1 MIVAT
6 TAATREQPVNV
17 ENSPA
22 LRLPAGAD
30 PKEYYRGQLEN
41 NQSPFYRVAQSLAEM
56 HLRGNLVKIIGPSQE
71 VATAIGDCVSAL
83 AKILRAAT
91 PAPAKTPVP
100 AAARVAARTAVYDPH
115 AVPADSAI
123 QLPSIQTATYIPP
136 MPFEGEGHNLG
147 RGYFGQ
153 VMENGSINVWYGSN
167 PLAPLVNVP
176 DLETAQKLVE
186 ETYKQAKGTM
196 VEKHYVPAPS
206 FLAAVNTAV
215 GSMAAAAC

>member
-41 NQSPFYRVAQSLAEM
+41 NQSPFYRAAEPGRDG
-56 HLRGNLVKIIGPSQE
+56 LRGNLVKIIGPSQE

-100 AAARVAARTAVYDPH
+100 AAARAAARTAVYDPH
-115 AVPADSAI
+115 AVPVDSAI

-206 FLAAVNTAV
+206 FLAAINTAV